1 VSATYRNFPGAQ
13 ITATQ
18 QYSNAEILPSLKR
31 NLSSGVNG
39 TVNVELIQPGTMY
52 GPRQQQLDFRL
63 SKRLRFGR
71 RRIAGN
77 LDMHNLMNWT
87 GISTINTTF
96 GPNWQRPTLLQ
107 LGRYAKLSAQ
117 IDF

>member
-1 VSATYRNFPGAQ
+1 
-13 ITATQ
+13 
-18 QYSNAEILPSLKR
+18 
-31 NLSSGVNG
+31 
-39 TVNVELIQPGTMY
+39 M
-52 GPRQQQLDFRL
+52 
-63 SKRLRFGR
+63 RFGH

-77 LDMHNLMNWT
+77 LDVYNLVNAT

-96 GPNWQRPTLLQ
+96 GPAWQRPTLLQ